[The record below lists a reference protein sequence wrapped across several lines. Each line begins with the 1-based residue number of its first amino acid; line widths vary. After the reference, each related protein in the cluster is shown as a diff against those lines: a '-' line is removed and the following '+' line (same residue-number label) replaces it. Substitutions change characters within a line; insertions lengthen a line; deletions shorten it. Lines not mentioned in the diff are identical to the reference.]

1 MYKVLLVD
9 DERIILEGISQIID
23 WGSLGT
29 VLTGTARNGLEA
41 YEMVKSEPPDII
53 ISDIKMPGMDGLQL
67 VATVQESFPAVR
79 FIMLSGFG
87 EFEYARSSMQY
98 GVKHFLLKPC
108 NEGRIMEALAAV
120 VAELRLAEHKEQF
133 VQQTKTRL
141 EKVLPYTKEQ
151 LLKEFVTNHIYGN
164 RDLEYYQRLFQ
175 LEVDNEPI
183 RLVLLQLEGDFS
195 YEHLFAMKNIA
206 EDLLQGVI
214 LSTTI
219 AEQILL
225 LIRDTGQ
232 ADQIYAAMDQV
243 RTTFFAYYQIDATI
257 AISDT
262 DLLMNAKSLYKDTLE
277 CLAHR
282 FYLGEGSLITRKDI
296 VHGQPNQKAELVYD
310 EQRLCL
316 LIKSG
321 RWEDAKDEIDAIF
334 AQLVTLRHDIPITK
348 SYVIQL
354 FVSIIRLCNT
364 ERFNAYMEKK
374 PALIGMDTIP
384 AMHQFLESVTKEI
397 ALFHY
402 EQNKSTYSAIVR
414 KVIDIIHKHLGDS
427 DLTING
433 VASKMLYMNP
443 DYLGKLF
450 KKETGEKFSHYV
462 TRLRIEKAIEQI
474 NRSEDVKIFELAEM
488 LGFGGNPQYFSQ
500 VFKKYTGVTPTEY
513 RKAPMM

>member
-1 MYKVLLVD
+1 VYKVLLVD
-9 DERIILEGISQIID
+9 DERIILEGISRVID
-23 WGSLGT
+23 WNSLGT
-29 VLTGTARNGLEA
+29 VLIGTARNGVEA
-41 YEMVKSEPPDII
+41 YEMIKYEQPDIV

-67 VATVQESFPAVR
+67 VEKVHEDFPAIR

-98 GVKHFLLKPC
+98 GVKHYLLKPC
-108 NEGRIMEALAAV
+108 NEGRIMQALTTIV
-120 VAELRLAEHKEQF
+120 DELRLAEQKEQF

-164 RDLEYYQRLFQ
+164 RDLEYYQRLFH
-175 LEVDNEPI
+175 LEVANERI
-183 RLVLLQLEGDFS
+183 RVVLLQLEGDFS

-206 EDLLQGVI
+206 DDLLQGVI
-214 LSTTI
+214 LSTTF
-219 AEQILL
+219 AEQILIL
-225 LIRDTGQ
+225 LRDAGQ
-232 ADQIYAAMDQV
+232 TDEIYAAMDRV
-243 RTTFFAYYQIDATI
+243 RTTFFQYYQIDATI
-257 AISDT
+257 AVSDA
-262 DLLMNAKSLYKDTLE
+262 DLLTNAKRLYKETLE

-296 VHGQPNQKAELVYD
+296 VHGHPQQSMELAYD

-321 RWEDAKDEIDAIF
+321 RWEDAKEEVEAIF
-334 AQLVTLRHDIPITK
+334 TQLLKLRYDIPITK

-354 FVSIIRLCNT
+354 FVAIIRLCES
-364 ERFNAYMEKK
+364 ERFNAYMEKM
-374 PALIGMDTIP
+374 PVLIEMDTIP
-384 AMHQFLESVTKEI
+384 AMHQYIESVTKEI
-397 ALFHY
+397 ALTFY

-474 NRSEDVKIFELAEM
+474 SQSEDVKIFELAEM

-513 RKAPMM
+513 RKTPMA